1 MNPYLHNIWDGRSSK
16 LAHVTTT
23 IIHTHTRTHKKSLY
37 YAVRDKSHDDLAL
50 LTCLLYA
57 TTMRFFKRFQR
68 ALDAFLAPD
77 DDPVRSSH
85 AIDAGRD
92 TPSPHVDAHDELR
105 ETP

>member
-1 MNPYLHNIWDGRSSK
+1 MNETRSVGRTVGRSVG
-16 LAHVTTT
+16 LGRHGDTA
-23 IIHTHTRTHKKSLY
+23 TR
-37 YAVRDKSHDDLAL
+37 RHDDLAL
-50 LTCLLYA
+50 LACLLYA
-57 TTMRFFKRFQR
+57 TMRFFKRFQR

>member
-1 MNPYLHNIWDGRSSK
+1 MGLAD
-16 LAHVTTT
+16 AHVWRNGISLTVTTW
-23 IIHTHTRTHKKSLY
+23 S
-37 YAVRDKSHDDLAL
+37 LAL
-50 LTCLLYA
+50 LACLLYA